1 MLLFKITFSASCQS
15 ELEFVENDT
24 KNSDFLVLNFIL
36 MHKEKKKKN
45 MLTHKLSKRI
55 YEKKEIAF
63 KAVEEVQLIN

>member
-36 MHKEKKKKN
+36 MHKEKKKK
-45 MLTHKLSKRI
+45 TC
-55 YEKKEIAF
+55 
-63 KAVEEVQLIN
+63 